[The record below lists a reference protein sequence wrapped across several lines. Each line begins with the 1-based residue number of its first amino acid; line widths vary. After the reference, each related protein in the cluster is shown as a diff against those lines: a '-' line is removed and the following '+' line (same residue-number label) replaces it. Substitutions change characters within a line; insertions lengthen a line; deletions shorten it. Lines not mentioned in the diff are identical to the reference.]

1 MSASALRTLA
11 PPVADA
17 SAGLAPSRAEPASIE
32 SRLARDK
39 ARAEAFLDLARRMGG
54 DASARFVM
62 LIPEP
67 VWGGDWRGLIL
78 DELGMSPYGD
88 WNLALVTTSPE
99 ALEAGAM
106 PDWPDMEP
114 VACDRAAQGAA
125 RIAAALREG
134 RCDAVGARAA
144 LEQLARD
151 IRNRWERHATCGE

>member
-17 SAGLAPSRAEPASIE
+17 SAGLSSFRPEPIPIASRI
-32 SRLARDK
+32 ARDK
-39 ARAEAFLDLARRMGG
+39 AKAEAFLALARRMGG
-54 DASARFVM
+54 DASARFVT
-62 LIPEP
+62 LIPES
-67 VWGGDWRGLIL
+67 VWDGDWRAFIL

-99 ALEAGAM
+99 ALEAGAL
-106 PDWPDMEP
+106 PDWPDMAP
-114 VACDRAAQGAA
+114 VARDRAAKGTA
-125 RIAAALREG
+125 RIEAALREG